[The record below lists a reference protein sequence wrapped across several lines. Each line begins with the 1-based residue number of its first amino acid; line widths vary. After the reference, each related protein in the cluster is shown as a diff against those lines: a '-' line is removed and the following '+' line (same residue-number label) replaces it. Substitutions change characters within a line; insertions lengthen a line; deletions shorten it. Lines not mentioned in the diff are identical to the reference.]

1 MGYDVIADKDL
12 PEGMLVCEYVG
23 DVVSYRKVI
32 EKNYE
37 EEYNDSLFELSV
49 GRNADE
55 TLYIRPSKFTN
66 MGRFINGVN
75 VQTGKNKINVASVRM
90 MCKGKPGVFLYTT
103 RKIKKG

>member
-37 EEYNDSLFELSV
+37 EDEHNDSIF
-49 GRNADE
+49 
-55 TLYIRPSKFTN
+55 
-66 MGRFINGVN
+66 
-75 VQTGKNKINVASVRM
+75 
-90 MCKGKPGVFLYTT
+90 
-103 RKIKKG
+103 